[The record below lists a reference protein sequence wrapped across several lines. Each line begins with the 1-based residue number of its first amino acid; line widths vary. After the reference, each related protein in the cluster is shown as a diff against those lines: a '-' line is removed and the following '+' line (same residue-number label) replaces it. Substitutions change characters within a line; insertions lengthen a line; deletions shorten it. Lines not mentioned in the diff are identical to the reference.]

1 MKNIEGGELF
11 MTILRSR
18 RAQSTAEYA
27 VLFAIVIGAAIAMQQ
42 YVKSRLQGGIAGTAN
57 NYMNASIALGGFG
70 TFEPNRTVGSANTI
84 DLAMTSARAGTVDIN
99 SQSTTTVTKQ

>member
-1 MKNIEGGELF
+1 
-11 MTILRSR
+11 MTMLRSR
-18 RAQSTAEYA
+18 KGQSTAEYA

-70 TFEPNRTVGSANTI
+70 TFEPQRTVGSSNTI
-84 DLAMTSARAGTVDIN
+84 DLAMDTARAGTIDIN
-99 SQSTTTVTKQ
+99 SESTTTVTKE